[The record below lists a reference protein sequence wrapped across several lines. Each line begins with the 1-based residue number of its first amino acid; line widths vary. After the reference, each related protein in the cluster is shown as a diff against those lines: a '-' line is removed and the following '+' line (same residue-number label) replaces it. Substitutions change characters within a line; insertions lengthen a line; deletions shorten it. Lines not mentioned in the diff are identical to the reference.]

1 MKRLLYSLCGIAILF
16 ASCTE
21 VGNGPDANN
30 PSKDDDSNVEHP
42 GTKPY
47 ELGMAYVWDE
57 NAIPEI
63 TIHITEDE
71 WNKLLLR
78 FDEHPNNADYFHANF
93 TYKKEGETLY
103 VEDGGVRLRGNTSR
117 RRPEGATGE
126 LHNSDNPDWH
136 HCHFGINFRKYH
148 KDADHTIKGIRKLN
162 LKWFKDDACY
172 VREMYCYDLFRR
184 YGIWT
189 AVYNTYCRVWLQV
202 GDESPVYYGVYEQME
217 AIDDEYI
224 KARIDGMFENK
235 NGHLWK
241 CSFGANFQNT
251 DERNFSWDKDD
262 GVNYVYEFKGD
273 SAVFAVAK
281 TQLED
286 FILKLKGKGEDSFY
300 KWIKEVCDVELLLK
314 TYAVNVVVG
323 MWDDHWNNANNFY
336 VYFNS
341 TDKFNY
347 QFFFIPYDYD
357 NTLGT
362 SLDCGAQSDAGRQD
376 PYNWGDNGLLMERLM
391 RFEEFRE
398 IYKNA
403 LMELVA
409 PENNLFYVDA
419 SIARIEAWQAKIQSY
434 ISNDTGEDMSLED
447 IPASWGNHHEYRLL
461 ERGANNFFE
470 VKTQSILQMN

>member
-1 MKRLLYSLCGIAILF
+1 M
-16 ASCTE
+16 
-21 VGNGPDANN
+21 
-30 PSKDDDSNVEHP
+30 
-42 GTKPY
+42 
-47 ELGMAYVWDE
+47 
-57 NAIPEI
+57 
-63 TIHITEDE
+63 
-71 WNKLLLR
+71 
-78 FDEHPNNADYFHANF
+78 
-93 TYKKEGETLY
+93 
-103 VEDGGVRLRGNTSR
+103 
-117 RRPEGATGE
+117 
-126 LHNSDNPDWH
+126 
-136 HCHFGINFRKYH
+136 
-148 KDADHTIKGIRKLN
+148 
-162 LKWFKDDACY
+162 
-172 VREMYCYDLFRR
+172 
-184 YGIWT
+184 
-189 AVYNTYCRVWLQV
+189 
-202 GDESPVYYGVYEQME
+202 
-217 AIDDEYI
+217 
-224 KARIDGMFENK
+224 
-235 NGHLWK
+235 
-241 CSFGANFQNT
+241 
-251 DERNFSWDKDD
+251 
-262 GVNYVYEFKGD
+262 
-273 SAVFAVAK
+273 
-281 TQLED
+281 
-286 FILKLKGKGEDSFY
+286 
-300 KWIKEVCDVELLLK
+300 ELLLK